1 MEKIKISITD
11 SISVGKGAP
20 TALNILIG
28 ANDATGY
35 CTELKKLDAIAA
47 SELPVTI
54 VTDLSLY
61 KPEKGKELWRKISS
75 TGTFIAGTVP
85 VYHAVQPDHTISAE
99 ILLDLIREQAE
110 NGVKVIT
117 IHPTPDHYLLE
128 LSRTRYIP
136 ITSRGGGVVCWDML
150 VSQRKENIYIK
161 ILDEILDIAQK
172 NKVTL
177 SIGASFR
184 SSALIDAMDQAYLT
198 ELERQIE
205 IASYCHSRG
214 VNVILETPGHASPQH
229 IFEICRELNARV
241 PFPVMPLGPLP
252 TDCAFDQDDIA
263 ACIGATLMG
272 THDCADILSVVTA
285 QEHTGGVPSISSTLS
300 ALKKY
305 AIAKHIIDIY
315 KLECTEID
323 NDVAKKRRLHLS
335 CVVGTDMGCD
345 RCGNLCPFRF
355 AHSSE
360 I

>member
-75 TGTFIAGTVP
+75 TGKLIAGTVP

-99 ILLDLIREQAE
+99 ILLDLIRKQAE
-110 NGVKVIT
+110 NEVKVIT
-117 IHPTPDHYLLE
+117 IHPTPDHHLLG

-161 ILDEILDIAQK
+161 ILDEILDIA
-172 NKVTL
+172 
-177 SIGASFR
+177 
-184 SSALIDAMDQAYLT
+184 
-198 ELERQIE
+198 
-205 IASYCHSRG
+205 
-214 VNVILETPGHASPQH
+214 
-229 IFEICRELNARV
+229 
-241 PFPVMPLGPLP
+241 
-252 TDCAFDQDDIA
+252 
-263 ACIGATLMG
+263 
-272 THDCADILSVVTA
+272 
-285 QEHTGGVPSISSTLS
+285 
-300 ALKKY
+300 KK
-305 AIAKHIIDIY
+305 
-315 KLECTEID
+315 
-323 NDVAKKRRLHLS
+323 
-335 CVVGTDMGCD
+335 
-345 RCGNLCPFRF
+345 
-355 AHSSE
+355 
-360 I
+360 